1 MNIFEEF
8 RHLAA
13 GNSEALEIIDLLEFE
28 PLEMSAKRRLA
39 DYVWRLVCPAP
50 PRGQRHLKDSFWGKA
65 QSRLIH
71 WGLFGH
77 KPEQTAKWM
86 QEQQNAR
93 KTAIFQAAPFIPQV
107 RTGK

>member
-13 GNSEALEIIDLLEFE
+13 GNSEAIEMIDLLEFE

-50 PRGQRHLKDSFWGKA
+50 PPGLRNHKGYFWGKA
-65 QSRLIH
+65 QDNQVH

-77 KPEQTAKWM
+77 KPEQKAKWLH
-86 QEQQNAR
+86 ENR
-93 KTAIFQAAPFIPQV
+93 NRSKTVIPQPLPFIPQV